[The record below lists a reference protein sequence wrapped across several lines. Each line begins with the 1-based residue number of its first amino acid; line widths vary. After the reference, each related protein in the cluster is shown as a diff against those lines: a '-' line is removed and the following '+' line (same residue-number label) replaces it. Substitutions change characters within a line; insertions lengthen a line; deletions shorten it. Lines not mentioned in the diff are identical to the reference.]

1 MPVMGGMRR
10 HGVMELLLVLPDGSK
25 SLVPAAWTDATPSG
39 ADGADGAGV
48 VGTLGSVG
56 DLLYLCELV
65 TGLSLREP
73 HERGQAAGMSPCK
86 EDSRAACPAQFDTR
100 STPDRNGRPAGA
112 AGTNGRATAR
122 RRCHDGDHVVGQR
135 DCQSCRA
142 EANRDGR
149 R

>member
-1 MPVMGGMRR
+1 MPVLGGMRR
-10 HGVMELLLVLPDGSK
+10 HGALELLLVLPDGSK
-25 SLVPAAWTDATPSG
+25 SLVPAAWTDATPS
-39 ADGADGAGV
+39 GADGAGV

-112 AGTNGRATAR
+112 ADTNGRATAR
-122 RRCHDGDHVVGQR
+122 RRCQDGDHVVGQR
-135 DCQSCRA
+135 DRQSCRA